1 MARLLDALATPSLP
15 RLASDDLILRMAR
28 DKKARESGLGFV
40 LPLAAGRAERG
51 VRIPSEEVA
60 RELAAMLGGSSAE

>member
-1 MARLLDALATPSLP
+1 MTGPSPETLHPMDGFP
-15 RLASDDLILRMAR
+15 RVVFLR
-28 DKKARESGLGFV
+28 
-40 LPLAAGRAERG
+40 PLAAGRAERG